1 MKLSFLLIFV
11 FLVGKISFACDIK
24 SVKKSKNELDIWLG
38 NNSEFSKAYKNG
50 KCALDKVL
58 NDIPLKEKLII
69 ARLIAKSYILEKK
82 KEQEFLT
89 YNY

>member
-1 MKLSFLLIFV
+1 MKLSFLLIFI
-11 FLVGKISFACDIK
+11 FLVSKMSFACDIQ
-24 SVKKSKNELDIWLG
+24 SSKKSKNEFDIWLG

-58 NDIPLKEKLII
+58 NDIPLKEKLLI

>member
-11 FLVGKISFACDIK
+11 FLVGKTSFACDIQ

-58 NDIPLKEKLII
+58 NGIPLKEKLII
-69 ARLIAKSYILEKK
+69 AKLIAKSYILEKK